1 MGAAIAGLYDVL
13 CHSGAGITS
22 LQASRIRRVR
32 YGDTTIAVDSADE
45 VGLVLNLTE
54 THHARPFAE
63 GRFTAAQ
70 PRVGAVTILPP
81 GRPTTLLLDGT
92 ATVLFLQLPWVDL
105 CDGAKEHGLDPGRIE
120 LQPRLAFLDPVL
132 AHWLYAAG
140 GGVEDEGEA
149 IRVIVERLLQAHAGR
164 GSRSGPVRRGG
175 LSPVRLRRVQDRI
188 EAELDQPVTLADLAG
203 EAGVSVFH
211 FAREFRRMTG
221 LPPHR
226 YILQRRLGRA
236 IALLADA
243 RLSVAEVAAAAG
255 FSDASHLARH
265 LRHAAGMAPDAFR
278 SRILL

>member
-1 MGAAIAGLYDVL
+1 MAGLYDVL
-13 CHSGAGITS
+13 HGSGAGITP
-22 LQASRIRRVR
+22 LQASRIRRVK
-32 YGDTTIAVDSADE
+32 YGDTTVAVDSTTD

-54 THHARPFAE
+54 AHHARSFAE
-63 GRFTAAQ
+63 GRWTAAQ

-81 GRPTTLLLDGT
+81 GRPTRLLLDGM
-92 ATVLFLQLPWVDL
+92 ATVLVLQLSWVEL
-105 CDGAKEHGLDPGRIE
+105 CDAVKDHGLDPARTE

-132 AHWLYAAG
+132 AHWLYAAA
-140 GGVEDEGEA
+140 GGVEDESEA
-149 IRVIVERLLQAHAGR
+149 LQVIVERLFEAHAGR
-164 GSRSGPVRRGG
+164 GSRSGPMRRGG

-188 EAELDQPVTLADLAG
+188 EAELDRPIALADLAM
-203 EAGVSVFH
+203 EAGVSMFH
-211 FAREFRRMTG
+211 FAREFRHTIG

-243 RLSVAEVAAAAG
+243 RLSVATVAAAAG

-278 SRILL
+278 SKILL

>member
-1 MGAAIAGLYDVL
+1 MAGLYDVL
-13 CHSGAGITS
+13 NGSRAGITP

-32 YGDTTIAVDSADE
+32 YGDTTIAVDSADA

-54 THHARPFAE
+54 AHRAQSYAE
-63 GRFTAAQ
+63 GRSTAAQ
-70 PRVGAVTILPP
+70 PRVGAVTIFPP
-81 GRPTTLLLDGT
+81 GHPTRLSLDGT
-92 ATVLFLQLPWVDL
+92 ATVLVLQLSWGEL
-105 CDGAKEHGLDPGRIE
+105 CDGAEEHGLDPARLE
-120 LQPRLAFLDPVL
+120 LQPRLASLDPVL

-140 GGVEDEGEA
+140 GGVEEEGEA
-149 IRVIVERLLQAHAGR
+149 IRMIVARLFQAHAG
-164 GSRSGPVRRGG
+164 GGQPGPMRRGG

-188 EAELDQPVTLADLAG
+188 EAELDRPVALAELAV

-211 FAREFRRMTG
+211 FAREFRRTTG

-243 RLSVAEVAAAAG
+243 RLSVAAVAAAAG

-265 LRHAAGMAPDAFR
+265 LRDAAGMAPDAFR